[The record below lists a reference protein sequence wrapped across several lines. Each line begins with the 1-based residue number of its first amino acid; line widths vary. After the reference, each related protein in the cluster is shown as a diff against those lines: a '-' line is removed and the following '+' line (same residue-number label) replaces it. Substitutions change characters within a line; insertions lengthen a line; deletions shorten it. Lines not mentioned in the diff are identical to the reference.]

1 VTPVGDPSDPKG
13 PQGAAAR
20 ASDGTLPRT
29 GGDALPWV
37 QLGVG
42 LIVIGFLAV
51 LLERNRRA
59 AQAKEKDLGLI

>member
-1 VTPVGDPSDPKG
+1 VAPVGDPSDPKG
-13 PQGAAAR
+13 GAAR
-20 ASDGTLPRT
+20 SRDGALPRT

-42 LIVIGFLAV
+42 LIVVGFLAV

-59 AQAKEKDLGLI
+59 AQAREKRLGLI

>member
-1 VTPVGDPSDPKG
+1 MTPVGNPSDPKG
-13 PQGAAAR
+13 PQGNAADSKGR
-20 ASDGTLPRT
+20 ALPRT

-59 AQAKEKDLGLI
+59 AQAKEKHLGII